1 MDDQMTGWLNQKERD
16 NEGSEWSHI
25 HSWDTLR
32 HFIRGLERVHLKIQP
47 FLCVP
52 KGYSPRNRSDLDVG
66 QGDIT
71 MDLHQVHP
79 LEGWEAMGE
88 VEEVLAI
95 GIHLEA
101 ICTTTNRQLQG
112 EGQVWGQGQDRR
124 FRGKQG
130 KKPQTHIKELSRT
143 KWVVGDLPLL
153 RSPRAIQ
160 KAVPNHSALG
170 HAGVNVQS
178 HVPRG
183 SHLEVDDKALGCG
196 GYVALDN
203 DGSSSY
209 EPPLA
214 VSH

>member
-1 MDDQMTGWLNQKERD
+1 
-16 NEGSEWSHI
+16 
-25 HSWDTLR
+25 
-32 HFIRGLERVHLKIQP
+32 
-47 FLCVP
+47 
-52 KGYSPRNRSDLDVG
+52 
-66 QGDIT
+66 
-71 MDLHQVHP
+71 
-79 LEGWEAMGE
+79 MGE

-101 ICTTTNRQLQG
+101 ICTTTN
-112 EGQVWGQGQDRR
+112 GQ
-124 FRGKQG
+124 
-130 KKPQTHIKELSRT
+130 IKELSRT
-143 KWVVGDLPLL
+143 EWVVGDLPLL

-183 SHLEVDDKALGCG
+183 SHLEVDDKALGCA

-203 DGSSSY
+203 DDSSSY